1 MGDDIQ
7 FGDLV
12 FDKSFLFARRGSS
25 EELKF
30 TRAERAMLLLLTA
43 NARKIVTRNRLLDA
57 IAGAGSDSADRNV
70 DFAINRLRAKLGD
83 SARNPSF
90 IATQYGE
97 GYVWIAE
104 PSEGP
109 ASTEALLV
117 IGPVFGLEHAAS
129 TDRARAFLLRLK
141 DAIDAQT
148 ADDQIV
154 VLEQNGHAGRNAS
167 SKALFSLEVSFYD
180 DGKCL
185 HCAAV
190 LRKAVIGQILQTFRL
205 TLDPARLPAAEPD
218 IETVVAGLKRAMW
231 RQVTTG
237 QGILAGPTDQ
247 PLELRMHDAARL
259 FARSDESWAEMS
271 EQLSVARR
279 NHPGDPQ
286 TELMWAMHLYARIL
300 QNPVDL
306 DMRAAHEEEIEGCVF
321 DHLTAFQDNPI
332 FLLGAS
338 KLLLFTGRGHLAL
351 AEQLAEQAFLSSTAF
366 ASAFAGLGQ
375 IRMCKGDIRSAIDL
389 YDRGIELSGPDSE
402 FRIFL
407 MVLKCA
413 ALMADDDRPGLDQAA
428 AALYALKP
436 ITRLQIGL
444 FMAPPGPLAPD
455 LTLVVGQFDAS
466 RAQHAILHLY
476 YVFARLFVREEHR
489 ENIMRGVIG
498 HLMERFGADVV
509 PDEVRRSVPRLV

>member
-1 MGDDIQ
+1 MGDEIQ

-12 FDKSFLFARRGSS
+12 FDKSFLFARRGSG

-30 TRAERAMLLLLTA
+30 TRAERAMLLLLTS

-57 IAGAGSDSADRNV
+57 ITGAGSDSADRNV
-70 DFAINRLRAKLGD
+70 DFVINRLRAKLGD

-104 PSEGP
+104 PLEGS
-109 ASTEALLV
+109 ASTETLLV

-129 TDRARAFLLRLK
+129 TENARAFLLCLK
-141 DAIDAQT
+141 DAVDAQT

-154 VLEQNGHAGRNAS
+154 VLKQNGQAAS

-190 LRKAVIGQILQTFRL
+190 LRKAMTGQILQTFRL
-205 TLDPARLPAAEPD
+205 TLDPAGLVVGEPD
-218 IETVVAGLKRAMW
+218 IETIVTGLKRAMW
-231 RQVTTG
+231 RQATTG
-237 QGILAGPTDQ
+237 QGILAAPTDQ

-259 FARSDESWAEMS
+259 FARSDDSWAEMS
-271 EQLSVARR
+271 EQLSDARR
-279 NHPGDPQ
+279 NRPDDPQ

-306 DMRAAHEEEIEGCVF
+306 NMRAAHEADIERCVF
-321 DHLTAFQDNPI
+321 DHLAAFQDNPI

-351 AEQLAEQAFLSSTAF
+351 SERLAEQAFLSSTAF

-375 IRMCKGDIRSAIDL
+375 IKMCKGDIRSAVEL
-389 YDRGIELSGPDSE
+389 YDRGIELSEPDSE

-413 ALMADDDRPGLDQAA
+413 ALMADGDRLQLDQTA

-436 ITRLQIGL
+436 VTRLQIGL
-444 FMAPPGPLAPD
+444 FVAPPGPLAPD
-455 LTLVVGQFDAS
+455 LTLILSQFDAL
-466 RAQHAILHLY
+466 RAERAILHLHH
-476 YVFARLFVREEHR
+476 VFARLFVREDHR

-498 HLMERFGADVV
+498 HLTERFGADVV
-509 PDEVRRSVPRLV
+509 PHDVRRSVPRLV